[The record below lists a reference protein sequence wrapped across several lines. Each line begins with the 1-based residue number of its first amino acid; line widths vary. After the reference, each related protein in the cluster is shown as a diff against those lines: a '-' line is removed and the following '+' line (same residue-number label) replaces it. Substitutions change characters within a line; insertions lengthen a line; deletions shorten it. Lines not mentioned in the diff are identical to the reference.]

1 MITVMRRYRKSL
13 QLGLLVIIAAFVA
26 SLFVFGVT
34 GSRYGG
40 SGETRDSVATVN
52 GEAIPI
58 ERFQRRYQSYL
69 EAYAQIYRDRFS
81 AEMAERMGL
90 PQQVLGDLVQEALIV
105 QRANAE
111 GLSISD
117 EELNAR
123 INAIPIFQEN
133 GRFSLKKYQ
142 EVLKRRGYT
151 AAAFEAEVR
160 RELTRAK
167 VEAAVRS
174 GVKVSET
181 EVEEA
186 FRLRREEVRAAWAL
200 VELTPLLAGGN
211 PTDEE
216 LTAYLT
222 QHPDEFR
229 QPDRRRVQYVTLNPK
244 DFAGTVS
251 DADIEKYYTEH
262 ASEFET
268 PRQVR
273 AAHILV
279 RVPETGGSAGED
291 KARAKVADVI
301 RRAKAG
307 ADFGK
312 LAQENSEDTA
322 TAPRGG
328 DLGLIG
334 TGEMVPE
341 FEKELVKLK
350 KGEISPEP
358 VRTPFGYHAIK
369 VLDIQEGGR
378 KPVKEVAAQIRSRL
392 AAEAGDRAAKA
403 KAEEIRAPLQAAQ
416 DFKAE
421 ARKLGLQPIETTIAR
436 IDRTSSMAGPD
447 PLEETAFSLAV
458 GGVSAPVSTPVG
470 LVILKVT
477 AIIPAGV
484 PPIAEIRDKVAAS
497 VRHQKAEA
505 LALERAKQ
513 IVADAQGGDFAAA
526 AKKAGAVTGETA
538 RFSRA
543 KPAEKLPGD
552 VMLAALQTPAG
563 QLSAPIKAQQGYYVV
578 KVMER
583 VQPDMGG
590 LAAERDK
597 IQKEVLVQKQSLAW
611 ESWVNGARAN
621 AKVETHLP
629 ASRRG

>member
-1 MITVMRRYRKSL
+1 MITLMRRFRKSL
-13 QLGLLVIIAAFVA
+13 QIGLLVIIAAFVA
-26 SLFVFGVT
+26 SLFVFGAT
-34 GSRYGG
+34 GSRSGG
-40 SGETRDSVATVN
+40 GGEPRDSVATVN
-52 GEAIPI
+52 GETILI

-69 EAYAQIYRDRFS
+69 EAYAQMYRDRFS
-81 AEMAERMGL
+81 TELAERMGL

-111 GLSISD
+111 GLSVSD

-123 INAIPIFQEN
+123 INAIPLFQEN
-133 GRFSLKKYQ
+133 GRFALKRYQ

-151 AAAFEAEVR
+151 ATAFEAEIR

-167 VEAAVRS
+167 VEAAIRS

-181 EVEEA
+181 ELEEA
-186 FRLRREEVRAAWAL
+186 FRLRREEVRASWAL
-200 VELTPLLAGGN
+200 VELAPLLAGADA
-211 PTDEE
+211 TDEE

-244 DFAGTVS
+244 DFAGTVT
-251 DADIEKYYTEH
+251 DADVEKFYTEH

-273 AAHILV
+273 AAHVLV

-312 LAQENSEDTA
+312 LAQEVSEDTA

-328 DLGLIG
+328 DLGLVG
-334 TGEMVPE
+334 KGEIVPE
-341 FEKELVKLK
+341 FEKALFALK
-350 KGEISPEP
+350 KGEVSPEP
-358 VRTPFGYHAIK
+358 VRTPFGFHAIK

-392 AAEAGDRAAKA
+392 AAEAGDRAIKA
-403 KAEEIRAPLQAAQ
+403 KAEEIRPPLQAAQ

-421 ARKLGLQPIETTIAR
+421 ARKLGLQPIETTMAK
-436 IDRTSSMAGPD
+436 IDRTSGLAGPD
-447 PLEETAFSLAV
+447 PLEEAAFSLAV
-458 GGVSAPVSTPVG
+458 GGVSAPVQTPVG
-470 LVILKVT
+470 LVLLKTTGV
-477 AIIPAGV
+477 IPAGV
-484 PPIAEIRDKVAAS
+484 PPLTEIRDKVAAA
-497 VRHQKAEA
+497 VRRQKAETV
-505 LALERAKQ
+505 ALERAKQ
-513 IVADAQGGDFAAA
+513 LAADAQAGDFAAA

-552 VMLAALQTPAG
+552 AMLAALQTPAG

-578 KVMER
+578 KVLER
-583 VQPDMGG
+583 VPPDMGG
-590 LAAERDK
+590 LAAEREK

-611 ESWVNGARAN
+611 ESWINGARAN
-621 AKVETHLP
+621 SKIETHLP

>member
-1 MITVMRRYRKSL
+1 
-13 QLGLLVIIAAFVA
+13 
-26 SLFVFGVT
+26 
-34 GSRYGG
+34 
-40 SGETRDSVATVN
+40 
-52 GEAIPI
+52 
-58 ERFQRRYQSYL
+58 
-69 EAYAQIYRDRFS
+69 
-81 AEMAERMGL
+81 
-90 PQQVLGDLVQEALIV
+90 
-105 QRANAE
+105 
-111 GLSISD
+111 
-117 EELNAR
+117 
-123 INAIPIFQEN
+123 
-133 GRFSLKKYQ
+133 
-142 EVLKRRGYT
+142 
-151 AAAFEAEVR
+151 
-160 RELTRAK
+160 
-167 VEAAVRS
+167 
-174 GVKVSET
+174 VKVSET
-181 EVEEA
+181 ELEEA

-200 VELTPLLAGGN
+200 VELTPLLAGVN

-229 QPDRRRVQYVTLNPK
+229 QPDRRRVQYVTLNAK

-251 DADIEKYYTEH
+251 DADVEKYYTEH
-262 ASEFET
+262 VSEFET

-403 KAEEIRAPLQAAQ
+403 KAEEIRVPLQAAQ

-590 LAAERDK
+590 FAAERDK
-597 IQKEVLVQKQSLAW
+597 ILKEVLVQKQSLAW

>member
-1 MITVMRRYRKSL
+1 MITLMRRFRKSL
-13 QLGLLVIIAAFVA
+13 QIGLLVIIAAFVA
-26 SLFVFGVT
+26 SLFVFGAT
-34 GSRYGG
+34 GSRSGG
-40 SGETRDSVATVN
+40 GGEPRDSVATVN
-52 GEAIPI
+52 GETIPI

-69 EAYAQIYRDRFS
+69 EAYAQMYRDRFS
-81 AEMAERMGL
+81 TELAERMGL

-111 GLSISD
+111 GLSVSD

-123 INAIPIFQEN
+123 INAIPLFQEN
-133 GRFSLKKYQ
+133 GRFALKRYQ

-151 AAAFEAEVR
+151 APSFEAEIR

-167 VEAAVRS
+167 VEAAIRS

-181 EVEEA
+181 ELEEA
-186 FRLRREEVRAAWAL
+186 FRLRREEVRASWAL
-200 VELTPLLAGGN
+200 VELAPLLAGAN
-211 PTDEE
+211 ATDEE

-244 DFAGTVS
+244 DFAGTVT
-251 DADIEKYYTEH
+251 DADVEKFYTEH

-273 AAHILV
+273 AAHVLV

-312 LAQENSEDTA
+312 LAQEVSEDTA

-328 DLGLIG
+328 
-334 TGEMVPE
+334 
-341 FEKELVKLK
+341 
-350 KGEISPEP
+350 
-358 VRTPFGYHAIK
+358 
-369 VLDIQEGGR
+369 
-378 KPVKEVAAQIRSRL
+378 RL
-392 AAEAGDRAAKA
+392 AAEAGDRAIKA
-403 KAEEIRAPLQAAQ
+403 KAEEIRPPLQTAQ
-416 DFKAE
+416 DFKTE
-421 ARKLGLQPIETTIAR
+421 ARKLGLQPIETTMAK
-436 IDRTSSMAGPD
+436 IDRTSGLAGPD
-447 PLEETAFSLAV
+447 PLEEAAFSLAV
-458 GGVSAPVSTPVG
+458 GGVSAPVQTPIG
-470 LVILKVT
+470 LVVLKTT
-477 AIIPAGV
+477 AVIPAGV
-484 PPIAEIRDKVAAS
+484 PPLTEIRDKVAAA
-497 VRHQKAEA
+497 VRRQKAEMV
-505 LALERAKQ
+505 ALERAKQ
-513 IVADAQGGDFAAA
+513 LTADAQAGDFAAA

-552 VMLAALQTPAG
+552 AMLSALQTPAG

-578 KVMER
+578 KVLER
-583 VQPDMGG
+583 VPPDMGG
-590 LAAERDK
+590 LAAEREK

-611 ESWVNGARAN
+611 ESWINGARAN
-621 AKVETHLP
+621 SKIETHLP

>member
-13 QLGLLVIIAAFVA
+13 QIGLLVVIAAFVA

-40 SGETRDSVATVN
+40 GDTRDSVATVN
-52 GEAIPI
+52 GETIPT

-81 AEMAERMGL
+81 TEMAERMGL

-111 GLSISD
+111 GLTVSD

-133 GRFSLKKYQ
+133 GRFVLKRYQ
-142 EVLKRRGYT
+142 ETLKRRGYT
-151 AAAFEAEVR
+151 ASGFETEIR

-167 VEAAVRS
+167 VEAVIRS
-174 GVKVSET
+174 GVKVAET
-181 EVEEA
+181 ELEEA
-186 FRLRREEVRAAWAL
+186 FRMRREEVRASWAL
-200 VELTPLLAGGN
+200 VEVAPIVAGAN
-211 PTDEE
+211 ATDEE
-216 LTAYLT
+216 LSAYLA

-229 QPDRRRVQYVTLNPK
+229 QPDRRRVQYVTLSPK
-244 DFAGTVS
+244 DFAGTVT
-251 DADIEKYYTEH
+251 DAEVEKFYTEH
-262 ASEFET
+262 VAEFET

-273 AAHILV
+273 AAHVLA

-291 KARAKVADVI
+291 KARAKIADVI

-312 LAQENSEDTA
+312 LAQEISEDSA

-328 DLGLIG
+328 DLGLVG
-334 TGEMVPE
+334 QGEMVPE
-341 FEKELVKLK
+341 FETALFALK
-350 KGEISPEP
+350 KGEVSPEP
-358 VRTPFGYHAIK
+358 VRTPFGFHAIK
-369 VLDIQEGGR
+369 AVEIQEATR
-378 KPVKEVAAQIRSRL
+378 KPLKDVAAQIRSRL
-392 AAEAGDRAAKA
+392 AAEAGDRAARA
-403 KAEEIRAPLQAAQ
+403 KAEEIRSPLQAAS
-416 DFKAE
+416 DFMAAAK
-421 ARKLGLQPIETTIAR
+421 KLGLQPIETTMAR
-436 IDRTSSMAGPD
+436 VERTSGVAGPD
-447 PLEETAFSLAV
+447 ALEETAFTLAV
-458 GGVSAPVSTPVG
+458 GGVSTPVSTPVG
-470 LVILKVT
+470 LVILKTTGVI
-477 AIIPAGV
+477 AAGV
-484 PPIAEIRDKVAAS
+484 PPLAEIRDKVAAS
-497 VRHQKAEA
+497 VKRQKAEMV
-505 LALERAKQ
+505 ALERAKQ
-513 IVADAQGGDFAAA
+513 LAADARAGDFAAA
-526 AKKAGAVTGETA
+526 AKKVGAITAETE

-578 KVMER
+578 KVLER
-583 VQPDMGG
+583 VPPDMSA

-611 ESWVNGARAN
+611 ESWINGARAN
-621 AKVETHLP
+621 SKIETHLP
-629 ASRRG
+629 AARRG